1 MTTVPP
7 MARFMTTFHHHL
19 WILLALTSIIQ
30 GCAPTAGTPTPLPV
44 TGSET
49 IRVTLLHIND
59 VYEITPLDQ
68 GRSGGLSRIATLR
81 HRLLADNPNTLL
93 TLGGD
98 FFSPSAVG
106 TALVDGTRL
115 AGRQMVATLNAA
127 GLDIAVFGN
136 HEFDLREPEFLSR
149 LAESQF
155 TYLATN
161 VTDARGDL
169 FPGTV
174 RHRIVTLTAPS
185 GRTVRIGFVG
195 ATIRSNQREWVRYT
209 DPDSALRR
217 EVALI
222 RDSVDVIVALTHLP
236 IATDIHL
243 AETVPEVTIL
253 LGGHE
258 HDNQAYRRGPAFT
271 PVLKADANA
280 RTAMIV
286 HLTFRPGAPATVSY
300 DLVVVTDSIPE
311 DPVVRAE
318 ADRWMTLGT
327 AGMRASGFEPGR
339 AVTHTTEPLD
349 GREAVMRTRPTL
361 LGAIVASA
369 LRHETN
375 ADVGLFNTGS
385 IRIDD
390 VLPPGPITEY
400 DLIRLLPFGGHAV
413 EVEMTGSLLSRV
425 LATGE
430 LNRGTGGYLA
440 WDNAGRNS
448 SGEWTVGGTP
458 VDTTR
463 TYRVVTTD
471 FLVSGAERNLGY
483 LAPGHP
489 GLRMLRELRDIRQVV
504 MTELRRRYGLP

>member
-1 MTTVPP
+1 MITTVPP
-7 MARFMTTFHHHL
+7 VARSMTSHL
-19 WILLALTSIIQ
+19 WILLALVSPIQ
-30 GCAPTAGTPTPLPV
+30 GCAPTTGTPTPLPL
-44 TGSET
+44 TGGEP

-106 TALVDGTRL
+106 TALVDGARL
-115 AGRQMVATLNAA
+115 AGRQMVATLNAT
-127 GLDIAVFGN
+127 GVNLAVFGN

-149 LAESQF
+149 LGESRF
-155 TYLATN
+155 PYLATN
-161 VTDARGDL
+161 VTDANGDL

-174 RHRIVTLTAPS
+174 PHRIVTITAPDR
-185 GRTVRIGFVG
+185 RTVRIGFVG
-195 ATIRSNQREWVRYT
+195 ATIRSNSRDWVRYT
-209 DPDSALRR
+209 DPDSALRH
-217 EVALI
+217 EVTLI
-222 RDSVDVIVALTHLP
+222 RDSADAIVALTHLP
-236 IATDIHL
+236 IATDLHL
-243 AETVPEVTIL
+243 AETVPELTVI

-258 HDNQAYRRGPAFT
+258 HDNQAYRRGPHFT

-280 RTAMIV
+280 RSAVIV
-286 HLTFRPGAPATVSY
+286 HLTLSPGAPAHVSY
-300 DLVVVTDSIPE
+300 ELVVVTDSIPE

-318 ADRWMTLGT
+318 ANQWMTLGT
-327 AGMRASGFEPGR
+327 AGMRASGFEPDR
-339 AVTHTTEPLD
+339 VVTRTTVPLD

-400 DLIRLLPFGGHAV
+400 DLIRLLPFGGHVV

-430 LNRGTGGYLA
+430 SNRGTGGYLA
-440 WDNAGRNS
+440 WDNVGRDS
-448 SGEWTVGGTP
+448 SGQWSVGGAP
-458 VDTTR
+458 LDTTH

-471 FLVSGAERNLGY
+471 YLVSGAERNLGY

-489 GLRMLRELRDIRQVV
+489 GLRLLRELRDIRQVV

>member
-1 MTTVPP
+1 M
-7 MARFMTTFHHHL
+7 RR
-19 WILLALTSIIQ
+19 
-30 GCAPTAGTPTPLPV
+30 GTPAARAWNGTRLGFLFLFLAVTACSPPANQWPTPV
-44 TGSET
+44 GTGPSDVVH
-49 IRVTLLHIND
+49 VTLLHIND

-81 HRLLADNPNTLL
+81 QRLLANNPNTLL
-93 TLGGD
+93 MLGGD

-106 TALVDGTRL
+106 TALVNGARL

-127 GLDIAVFGN
+127 GLDLAVFGN

-149 LAESQF
+149 LRESRF
-155 TYLATN
+155 SYLATN
-161 VTDARGDL
+161 VTDANGDL

-174 RHRIVTLTAPS
+174 PHRIVTVTGPD

-217 EVALI
+217 EVAVI
-222 RDSVDVIVALTHLP
+222 RDSVDAIVALTHLP
-236 IATDIHL
+236 IATDLHL
-243 AETVPEVTIL
+243 AETVPELTVL

-258 HDNQAYRRGPAFT
+258 HDNQAYRRGPNFT

-280 RTAMIV
+280 RSAMIV
-286 HLTFRPGAPATVSY
+286 HLSFRPGAPATVSY

-318 ADRWMTLGT
+318 STRWMELGT
-327 AGMRASGFEPGR
+327 AGMRSAGFEPAR
-339 AVTHTTEPLD
+339 VVTHSTEPID

-369 LRHETN
+369 LRHETD

-400 DLIRLLPFGGHAV
+400 DLIRILPFGGHAV
-413 EVEMTGSLLSRV
+413 EVGMTGSLLSRV

-430 LNRGTGGYLA
+430 SNRGTGGYLA
-440 WDNAGRNS
+440 WDNVTRDSAGT
-448 SGEWTVGGTP
+448 WL
-458 VDTTR
+458 VDGASLDSAR

-471 FLVSGAERNLGY
+471 FLVSGAERNLAY
-483 LAPGHP
+483 LAPGNP
-489 GLRMLRELRDIRQVV
+489 DLGTIRELRDIRQVV

>member
-1 MTTVPP
+1 MGFLFLFLVATACSPP
-7 MARFMTTFHHHL
+7 AN
-19 WILLALTSIIQ
+19 Q
-30 GCAPTAGTPTPLPV
+30 PPTPV
-44 TGSET
+44 GTGPSDVVH
-49 IRVTLLHIND
+49 VTLLHIND

-68 GRSGGLSRIATLR
+68 GRSGGLSRIAALR
-81 HRLLADNPNTLL
+81 QRLLASNPNTLL
-93 TLGGD
+93 MLGGD

-106 TALVDGTRL
+106 TALVDGARL
-115 AGRQMVATLNAA
+115 AGRQMVATLNAT
-127 GLDIAVFGN
+127 GVDLAVFGN

-149 LAESQF
+149 LGESRF
-155 TYLATN
+155 PYLATN
-161 VTDARGDL
+161 VTDANGDL

-174 RHRIVTLTAPS
+174 PHRIVTITAPS

-222 RDSVDVIVALTHLP
+222 RDSADAIVALTHLP

-243 AETVPEVTIL
+243 AETVPELTVL

-258 HDNQAYRRGPAFT
+258 HDNQAYRRGPNFT

-280 RTAMIV
+280 RSAVVV
-286 HLTFRPGAPATVSY
+286 HLAVRPGAPASVSY
-300 DLVVVTDSIPE
+300 ELVVVTDSIPE

-318 ADRWMTLGT
+318 ADRWMALGT
-327 AGMRASGFEPGR
+327 TGIRTAGFEPDR
-339 AVTHTTEPLD
+339 VVTRTSEPLD

-369 LRHETN
+369 LRHETD

-400 DLIRLLPFGGHAV
+400 DLIRILPFGGNAV
-413 EVEMTGSLLSRV
+413 EVDMTGALLVRV

-430 LNRGTGGYLA
+430 SNRGTGGYLA
-440 WDNAGRNS
+440 WDNVGRDS
-448 SGEWTVGGTP
+448 SGRWTVGGAP

-463 TYRVVTTD
+463 GYRVVTTD

-489 GLRMLRELRDIRQVV
+489 DLRMLRELRDVRQVV

>member
-1 MTTVPP
+1 MNRGTWGGFRMGLLLLIVGAIACSLPP
-7 MARFMTTFHHHL
+7 GPR
-19 WILLALTSIIQ
+19 
-30 GCAPTAGTPTPLPV
+30 PTPV
-44 TGSET
+44 ATGPSDVVH
-49 IRVTLLHIND
+49 VTLLHIND

-81 HRLLADNPNTLL
+81 RRLLADNPNTLL

-127 GLDIAVFGN
+127 GLDLAVFGN
-136 HEFDLREPEFLSR
+136 HEFDLREPEFVSR
-149 LAESQF
+149 IVESRF
-155 TYLATN
+155 PYLATN
-161 VTDARGDL
+161 VTDANGDL

-174 RHRIVTLTAPS
+174 PHRIVSITAPD

-195 ATIRSNQREWVRYT
+195 ATIRSNQRDWVRYT

-222 RDSVDVIVALTHLP
+222 RDSVDAIVALTHLP
-236 IATDIHL
+236 IATDIRL
-243 AETVPEVTIL
+243 AETVPELTVL

-258 HDNQAYRRGPAFT
+258 HDNQAYRRGPNFT
-271 PVLKADANA
+271 PVLKADANGRSA
-280 RTAMIV
+280 VIV
-286 HLTFRPGAPATVSY
+286 HLTLSPGAPAQVSY
-300 DLVVVTDSIPE
+300 ELVAVTDPIPE

-318 ADRWMTLGT
+318 ADRWMALGT
-327 AGMRASGFEPGR
+327 TGIRTAGFEPDR
-339 AVTHTTEPLD
+339 VVTRTTEPLD

-369 LRHETN
+369 LRHETD

-400 DLIRLLPFGGHAV
+400 DLIRLLPFGGNAV
-413 EVEMTGSLLSRV
+413 EVEMTGALLVRV
-425 LATGE
+425 LETGE
-430 LNRGTGGYLA
+430 SNQGTGGYLA
-440 WDNAGRNS
+440 SDGVGRDAMGGWTAG
-448 SGEWTVGGTP
+448 GAP
-458 VDTTR
+458 LDTTR

-471 FLVSGAERNLGY
+471 FLVSGSERNLSY
-483 LAPGHP
+483 LAPGNP
-489 GLRMLRELRDIRQVV
+489 GLGTVRPLRDVRQVV
-504 MTELRRRYGLP
+504 MAELRRRYGWP